1 VEVTCNVTEESQS
14 GILQE
19 SNFHKC

>member
-1 VEVTCNVTEESQS
+1 VEVTCKVTEESQS

-19 SNFHKC
+19 NNFHKC